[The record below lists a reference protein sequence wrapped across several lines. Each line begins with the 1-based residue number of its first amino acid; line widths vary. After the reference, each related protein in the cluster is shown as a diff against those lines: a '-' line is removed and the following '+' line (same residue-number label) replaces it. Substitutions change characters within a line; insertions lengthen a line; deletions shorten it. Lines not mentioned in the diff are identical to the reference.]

1 MVKRFPSDI
10 NRAAGLVEALS
21 GIGLVT
27 GPALGSALYAI
38 GGFPTPFYFC
48 GGVFLLSCFFVFKLI
63 PASVETVDSEY
74 TGPAKVTYWNLIK
87 NRRIITSAVAS
98 GINIF

>member
-1 MVKRFPSDI
+1 MVKRFPNDI

-27 GPALGSALYAI
+27 GPALGSALYAL

-48 GGVFLLSCFFVFKLI
+48 GGVFLLSCFLVFKLI
-63 PASVETVDSEY
+63 PASVETVDNEY
-74 TGPAKVTYWNLIK
+74 SGPAKVNYWNLIK
-87 NRRIITSAVAS
+87 NR
-98 GINIF
+98 